1 MLFDIAPLWDL
12 GRMAGAGLVAGLF
25 AAYMGSRDHRFKKW
39 WELRVAAYQSAI
51 DALSDMAY
59 AYEVRYLAEIEN
71 RELSVQQKAE
81 LGTLTV
87 QAFTKVRKAA
97 DTGAFLFSPE
107 ANAALDLVRKEWDT
121 DHPTWQ
127 EHLDAMQFASRQCL
141 TRIVALSKSDLNLQ
155 RHLFIWN

>member
-1 MLFDIAPLWDL
+1 MDFGPLWDV
-12 GRMAGAGLVAGLF
+12 GRMAGAGLIAGLF

-59 AYEVRYLAEIEN
+59 AYEVRYLAEIEG
-71 RELSVQQKAE
+71 RELSKERKDE
-81 LGTLTV
+81 LGALTV
-87 QAFTKVRKAA
+87 QAFTRVRKAA
-97 DTGAFLFSPE
+97 DAGAFLFSAE

-121 DHPTWQ
+121 DHMTYQ

-141 TRIVALSKSDLNLQ
+141 TRIVALSKEDLKLQ